1 MILVLD
7 VRHGVWH
14 SLGMTPTRR
23 LLDMN
28 LDGSLDSFVHDRRIA
43 GKSWQTIARELSTV
57 TNIDITDESLR
68 RWFGASA

>member
-1 MILVLD
+1 MC
-7 VRHGVWH
+7 H
-14 SLGMTPTRR
+14 SLCMTPTRR

-68 RWFGASA
+68 RWYGVTA